1 MQSGSNRQTVAVLFG
16 GRSVEHEI
24 SIITALQLI
33 EAIDTVKY
41 NPIPVYIATSG
52 KWYSG
57 PALLKREFYKG
68 MPGTLADVQEV
79 VLMPVPGTG
88 GLTVIQTKAA
98 KSGFGLF
105 GKPQQ
110 GPDVIPVDVYFP
122 AFHGSYGE
130 NGCIQGLLELAD
142 VVYTGSDVVSSA
154 VSMSKYHSKKFL
166 ESHDVPC
173 LPSVLLAREGLDQD
187 PGGKLESWRKAVLGT
202 KGFEKFPLFVKP
214 ANLGSSIGVAR
225 VTDENALDAALL
237 QAFKYDHQ
245 VLVEPCVEEKLEINV
260 AVIDDV
266 QVRASVVEI
275 PVSSSGNEL
284 SYEDKYMRGGGKK
297 GGSHSL
303 GMAGLTRVIDPTD
316 LDPVIKSQAQEFA
329 VRAFTA
335 LGCAG
340 VARIDFMMDLA
351 AKKLYFNEINPLP
364 GSLAN
369 YLWVKSAPPLL
380 FTDLLSLCIERAIK
394 RDKTKRALSHDVGFK
409 ALFK

>member
-1 MQSGSNRQTVAVLFG
+1 MFG

-33 EAIDTVKY
+33 ETIDTVKY
-41 NPIPVYIATSG
+41 NPIPVYIAPSG

-57 PALLKREFYKG
+57 QALLKRDFYKG
-68 MPGTLADVQEV
+68 MPGTLESVQEV
-79 VLMPVPGTG
+79 VLLPVPGIN
-88 GLTVIQTKAA
+88 GLSVMAGKSKQTF
-98 KSGFGLF
+98 SLF
-105 GKPQQ
+105 GKQQ
-110 GPDVIPVDVYFP
+110 QAPDVISVDVFFP

-130 NGCIQGLLELAD
+130 NGCIQGLLELAG

-154 VSMSKYHSKKFL
+154 VSMSKYHCKKFL

-173 LPSVLLAREGLDQD
+173 LPSALLSREGLDLN
-187 PGGKLESWRKAVLGT
+187 PGEKLEEWRKAVLST
-202 KGFEKFPLFVKP
+202 KGLEKFPLFVKP

-225 VTDENALDAALL
+225 VTDEAALDAALL

-245 VLVEPCVEEKLEINV
+245 VLVEPCVESKLEINV
-260 AVIDDV
+260 AVIDDAK
-266 QVRASVVEI
+266 VRASVVEI
-275 PVSSSGNEL
+275 PVSSTGNEL

-297 GGSHSL
+297 GGSASL

-316 LDPVIKSQAQEFA
+316 LDPAIKSQAQELA
-329 VRAFTA
+329 VRSFTA

-340 VARIDFMMDLA
+340 VARIDFILDLE
-351 AKKLYFNEINPLP
+351 AKQLYFNEINPLP

-380 FTDLLSLCIERAIK
+380 FTDLLTLCIERAIK